1 MKKTRKICSLA
12 IALCLAVSLFVF
24 PVSAAFSDVAGGRWY
39 SESVDWASAAGY
51 VSGYE
56 DGTFRPD
63 RSVTRAEFSV
73 IMNRVL
79 GLQNNTWGGIQ
90 NAISNPVSFQDVP
103 ATSWYGPAVRN
114 CVRAG
119 IIAGYDSEHFGPED
133 PVTRQQ
139 AAVILSRSYGLLK
152 VGGRS
157 RFADDGN
164 IAEYAVG
171 FVKSM
176 VTAGYMTGMGSN
188 MFQPKTDM
196 TRAQMVTML
205 HAITQGKSGY
215 QKLADHENINLLVVG
230 DSISEGVGASSKSLA
245 FADRLKVWLQDQY
258 GCRVNLNNQAL
269 SGTASTYGYART
281 KLLDDQIPYDLIVVC
296 YGHNDSELNFA
307 LYYEA
312 LLRALH
318 TKYPHA
324 SMVAVAEHTQRDTS
338 NNPSNKMRI
347 MESLCSHYGVDIAD
361 IAMAFNAQK
370 GRSLISSDGL
380 HPNND
385 GHLIY
390 AATIKSVV
398 DQNAAARKG
407 FQGRVT
413 PVDRN
418 VTQFDYITYFNK
430 DQFQRSGDTYSMDVP
445 SSQSGYVLVDTVLS
459 TGINI
464 VTVSM
469 DNTSLRW
476 SNGQVYSYDQKEF
489 VPLGRGT
496 ANHTIKVN
504 FAASL
509 HADKFNGVMVC
520 YGA

>member
-1 MKKTRKICSLA
+1 MKKTRKICSLV
-12 IALCLAVSLFVF
+12 IALCLAVSLFVL

-63 RSVTRAEFSV
+63 QSVTRAEFAV
-73 IMNRVL
+73 IMNKVL
-79 GLQNNTWGGIQ
+79 GLQNNTWNGIQ
-90 NAISNPVSFQDVP
+90 GAINNPVSFQDVSSV
-103 ATSWYGPAVRN
+103 SWYGPAIRN

-119 IIAGYDSEHFGPED
+119 IIAGYDSEHFGPGD

-139 AAVILSRSYGLLK
+139 AAVIFSRAYGLLK
-152 VGGRS
+152 TGGRS

-171 FVKSM
+171 FVKAM
-176 VTAGYMTGMGSN
+176 VTAGYMSGMGSN
-188 MFQPKTDM
+188 LFQPNTNM

-205 HAITQGKSGY
+205 HTIHTGKSGY

-230 DSISEGVGASSKSLA
+230 DSISEGVGASDKSLT
-245 FADRLKVWLQDQY
+245 FANRLRVWLQDQY
-258 GCRVNLNNQAL
+258 GCKVNLNNQAL

-281 KLLDDQIPYDLIVVC
+281 KLLDDQIPYDLIVIC
-296 YGHNDSELNFA
+296 YGHNDSEQNFA

-347 MESLCSHYGVDIAD
+347 IENLCSHYGADIAD
-361 IAMAFNAQK
+361 IAMAFNANR
-370 GRSLISSDGL
+370 GSSLISVDGL
-380 HPNND
+380 HPNNE
-385 GHLIY
+385 GHLMY
-390 AATIKSVV
+390 AATIKSVI
-398 DQNAAARKG
+398 DQNAGARKG
-407 FQGRVT
+407 FQGIVA
-413 PVDRN
+413 PADRN
-418 VTQFDYITYFNK
+418 VTQFDYITYFYK
-430 DQFQRSGDTYSMDVP
+430 DQFQRSGNTYTMNVP
-445 SSQSGYVLVDTVLS
+445 SSQSGYVLVDTSLS
-459 TGINI
+459 TGINV

-469 DNTSLRW
+469 DSTNLRW
-476 SNGQVYSYDQKEF
+476 SNGRVYTYDQKEF
-489 VPLGRGT
+489 VPMGSGT
-496 ANHTIKVN
+496 ANQTIKVN

-509 HADKFNGVMVC
+509 HADKFTGVMVC
-520 YGA
+520 YGS

>member
-79 GLQNNTWGGIQ
+79 GLQSNTWGGIQ

-188 MFQPKTDM
+188 LFQPKTDM

-245 FADRLKVWLQDQY
+245 FADRLKVWL
-258 GCRVNLNNQAL
+258 
-269 SGTASTYGYART
+269 
-281 KLLDDQIPYDLIVVC
+281 
-296 YGHNDSELNFA
+296 
-307 LYYEA
+307 
-312 LLRALH
+312 
-318 TKYPHA
+318 
-324 SMVAVAEHTQRDTS
+324 
-338 NNPSNKMRI
+338 
-347 MESLCSHYGVDIAD
+347 
-361 IAMAFNAQK
+361 
-370 GRSLISSDGL
+370 
-380 HPNND
+380 
-385 GHLIY
+385 
-390 AATIKSVV
+390 
-398 DQNAAARKG
+398 
-407 FQGRVT
+407 
-413 PVDRN
+413 
-418 VTQFDYITYFNK
+418 
-430 DQFQRSGDTYSMDVP
+430 
-445 SSQSGYVLVDTVLS
+445 
-459 TGINI
+459 
-464 VTVSM
+464 
-469 DNTSLRW
+469 
-476 SNGQVYSYDQKEF
+476 
-489 VPLGRGT
+489 
-496 ANHTIKVN
+496 
-504 FAASL
+504 
-509 HADKFNGVMVC
+509 
-520 YGA
+520 

>member
-1 MKKTRKICSLA
+1 M
-12 IALCLAVSLFVF
+12 ALCLAAALFIL

-63 RSVTRAEFSV
+63 RSVTRAEFAV
-73 IMNRVL
+73 IMNKVL
-79 GLQNNTWGGIQ
+79 GLQNNSWNGIQ
-90 NAISNPVSFQDVP
+90 GAINNPVSFQDVSSV
-103 ATSWYGPAVRN
+103 SWYGPAIRN

-119 IIAGYDSEHFGPED
+119 IIAGYDSEHFGPGD

-139 AAVILSRSYGLLK
+139 AAVIFSRAYGLLK
-152 VGGRS
+152 TGGRS

-171 FVKSM
+171 FVKAM

-188 MFQPKTDM
+188 LFQPNTNM

-205 HAITQGKSGY
+205 HTINTGKSGY

-230 DSISEGVGASSKSLA
+230 DSISEGVGASDKSLTLA
-245 FADRLKVWLQDQY
+245 NRLRDWLQDQY
-258 GCRVNLNNQAL
+258 GCKVNLNNQSL

-296 YGHNDSELNFA
+296 YGHNDSEQNFA

-338 NNPSNKMRI
+338 NNPSNKMRVI
-347 MESLCSHYGVDIAD
+347 EALCSHYGADIAD
-361 IAMAFNAQK
+361 IAMAFNANK
-370 GRSLISSDGL
+370 GTSLISIDGL

-385 GHLIY
+385 GHLMY
-390 AATIKSVV
+390 AATIKSVI
-398 DQNAAARKG
+398 DQNAGARKG
-407 FQGRVT
+407 FPGIVA
-413 PVDRN
+413 PADRN

-430 DQFQRSGDTYSMDVP
+430 DQFQRSGNTYTLNVP
-445 SSQSGYVLVDTVLS
+445 SPQSGYVLVDTSLS
-459 TGINI
+459 TGVNVIN
-464 VTVSM
+464 VSM
-469 DNTSLRW
+469 DSTSLRW
-476 SNGQVYSYDQKEF
+476 SNGRVYTYDQKEF
-489 VPLGRGT
+489 VPLGIGT
-496 ANHTIKVN
+496 ANQTIKVN

-509 HADKFNGVMVC
+509 HADKFTGLMVC
-520 YGA
+520 YGS

>member
-1 MKKTRKICSLA
+1 MKKTRKICSLV
-12 IALCLAVSLFVF
+12 IALCLAVSLFVL

-63 RSVTRAEFSV
+63 QSVTRAEFAV
-73 IMNRVL
+73 IMNKVL
-79 GLQNNTWGGIQ
+79 GLQNNTWNGIQ
-90 NAISNPVSFQDVP
+90 GAINNPVSFQDVSSV
-103 ATSWYGPAVRN
+103 SWYGPAIRN

-119 IIAGYDSEHFGPED
+119 IIAGYDSEHFGPGD

-139 AAVILSRSYGLLK
+139 AAVIFSRAYGLLK
-152 VGGRS
+152 TGGRS

-171 FVKSM
+171 FVKAM
-176 VTAGYMTGMGSN
+176 VTAGYMSGMGSN
-188 MFQPKTDM
+188 LFQPNTNM

-205 HAITQGKSGY
+205 HTINTGKSGY

-230 DSISEGVGASSKSLA
+230 DSISEGVGASDKSLT
-245 FADRLKVWLQDQY
+245 FANRLRVWLQDQY
-258 GCRVNLNNQAL
+258 GCKVNLNNQAL

-281 KLLDDQIPYDLIVVC
+281 KLLDDQIPYDLIVIC
-296 YGHNDSELNFA
+296 YGHNDSEQNFA

-324 SMVAVAEHTQRDTS
+324 SLVAVAEHTQRDTS

-347 MESLCSHYGVDIAD
+347 IENLCSHYGADIAD
-361 IAMAFNAQK
+361 IAMAFNANR
-370 GRSLISSDGL
+370 GSSLISVDGL
-380 HPNND
+380 HPNNE
-385 GHLIY
+385 GHLMY
-390 AATIKSVV
+390 AATIKSVI
-398 DQNAAARKG
+398 DQNAGARKG
-407 FQGRVT
+407 FQGIVA
-413 PVDRN
+413 PADRN
-418 VTQFDYITYFNK
+418 VTQFDYITYFYK
-430 DQFQRSGDTYSMDVP
+430 DQFQRSGNTYTMNVP
-445 SSQSGYVLVDTVLS
+445 SSQSGYVLVDTSLS
-459 TGINI
+459 TGINV

-469 DNTSLRW
+469 DSTNLRW
-476 SNGQVYSYDQKEF
+476 SNGRVYTYDQKEF
-489 VPLGRGT
+489 VPMGSGM
-496 ANHTIKVN
+496 ANQTIKVN

-509 HADKFNGVMVC
+509 HADKFTGVMVC
-520 YGA
+520 YGS

>member
-1 MKKTRKICSLA
+1 M
-12 IALCLAVSLFVF
+12 ALCLALTLFVL

-39 SESVDWASAAGY
+39 SESVDWASASGY

-63 RSVTRAEFSV
+63 NSVTRAEFAV
-73 IMNRVL
+73 IMNQVL
-79 GLQNNTWGGIQ
+79 GLQQSSGWGSFQELTNPMNFQDIT
-90 NAISNPVSFQDVP
+90 NPVNFQDVP
-103 ATSWYGPAVRN
+103 AVSWYAAAVRN

-119 IIAGYDSEHFGPED
+119 IIAGYDSEHFGPDD

-139 AAVILSRSYGLLK
+139 AAVIFSRAYGLLK
-152 VGGRS
+152 TGGRS

-171 FVKSM
+171 FVKAM
-176 VTAGYMTGMGSN
+176 VTAGFMTGMGSN
-188 MFQPKTDM
+188 LFQPNTNM

-205 HAITQGKSGY
+205 HTINTGKSGY

-230 DSISEGVGASSKSLA
+230 DSISEGVGASTGSMTFVNQLVSQLESHYGI
-245 FADRLKVWLQDQY
+245 KVT
-258 GCRVNLNNQAL
+258 LNNQAL

-324 SMVAVAEHTQRDTS
+324 SMIAVAEHTQRDTS
-338 NNPSNKMRI
+338 NNPSGKMRTI
-347 MESLCSHYGVDIAD
+347 ESLCQHYGVDVAD
-361 IAMAFNAQK
+361 TAAAFNARR
-370 GRSLISSDGL
+370 GTSLISFDGL
-380 HPNND
+380 HPNNE
-385 GHLIY
+385 GHTVY
-390 AATIKSVV
+390 ASTIKSVV
-398 DQNAAARKG
+398 DQQVSARRG
-407 FQGRVT
+407 FQGIVT
-413 PVDRN
+413 PSDRN
-418 VTQFDYITYFNK
+418 VSQFDYITYFYK
-430 DQFQRSGDTYSMDVP
+430 DQFTRSGNTWSMDVP
-445 SSQSGYVLVDTVLS
+445 SSQSGYVLVDTTLT

-469 DNTSLRW
+469 DNTNLRW
-476 SNGQVYSYDQKEF
+476 SNGTIYAYDQKEF
-489 VPLGRGT
+489 VPVGSGT